1 MRHSVSKPA
10 VSIRRL
16 VDGEVMRIFW
26 MVWTFCA
33 ALWSPTSWA
42 ADAAW
47 QDLTA
52 LEQSARAFV
61 EHEWQGSKAT
71 IEMGRF
77 DPSLRLAA
85 CPQPP
90 QPAWAGKHH
99 KGVVSIV
106 LRCNSPTWTVRLQ
119 GKVTVSQSIVVTKR
133 AISAGETLSAE
144 DLTLRSD
151 SSTTPNMVVDIQDA
165 VGKVLARSL
174 PEGLAL
180 RTEMLKEP
188 FSVKQGQQVQVRVV
202 GAGFSV
208 SAEGKSIGNA
218 SEGQVVAVRMQN
230 GRVVQGVVSGMGI
243 VDIQQ

>member
-1 MRHSVSKPA
+1 MNRSVSKPA
-10 VSIRRL
+10 VSTRRL
-16 VDGEVMRIFW
+16 ADGEVMQIFCKGW
-26 MVWTFCA
+26 IICT
-33 ALWSPTSWA
+33 ALWSSASWGEG
-42 ADAAW
+42 AAW

-52 LEQSARAFV
+52 LEQSAQAFV
-61 EHEWQGSKAT
+61 EHEWQGSKVT
-71 IEMGRF
+71 IEMGHF
-77 DPSLRLAA
+77 DPALRLAA
-85 CPQPP
+85 CPKPP
-90 QPAWAGKHH
+90 QPAWASKLH
-99 KGVVSIV
+99 KGVVSV
-106 LRCNSPTWTVRLQ
+106 TLRCNSPTWTVRLQ
-119 GKVTVSQSIVVTKR
+119 GKVAVSQSIVVTKR

-151 SSTTPNMVVDIQDA
+151 SSNTPNMIVGIEDA

-188 FSVKQGQQVQVRVV
+188 FSVKQGQQVQVRVM

-218 SEGQVVAVRMQN
+218 AEGQVVAVRMQN
-230 GRVVQGVVSGMGI
+230 GRVIQGVVSGMGI

>member
-1 MRHSVSKPA
+1 MRHCVSKPTA
-10 VSIRRL
+10 SIRRL
-16 VDGEVMRIFW
+16 ADGEVMRIFW
-26 MVWTFCA
+26 VVWICCV
-33 ALWSPTSWA
+33 ALWSSISWA
-42 ADAAW
+42 AENAW
-47 QDLTA
+47 QDLSA
-52 LEQSARAFV
+52 LERSAKAFV
-61 EHEWQGSKAT
+61 EQEWQGSKAT

-90 QPAWAGKHH
+90 QPAWAGKRH
-99 KGVVSIV
+99 KGVVSVI

-144 DLTLRSD
+144 DLALRSD
-151 SSTTPNMVVDIQDA
+151 SSNTPNMVVEIQDA
-165 VGKVLARSL
+165 VGKVLTRSL

-188 FSVKQGQQVQVRVV
+188 FSVKQGQQVQVRVM

-218 SEGQVVAVRMQN
+218 AEGQVVAVRMQN
-230 GRVVQGVVSGMGI
+230 GRVIQGIVSGMGI